1 MGPSGFSRVAAQA
14 FRKSSVKVLHIIP
27 SVSPIRGGPSKAVI
41 DMVGALIEQGVDASI
56 VTTNDDGANELNVP
70 LNSPTQYQGVP
81 VMFFKRW
88 SPMVHALREFA
99 FSNAYRVWLKENIS
113 NYDLVHIHAIFSF
126 TSSYAMYL
134 ARKHNIPY
142 VIRPI
147 GQLETWSLQ
156 QSKWRKRAFL
166 SLFERKN
173 LSRAQAI
180 HYTAESEK
188 KQANLNVTTLNPDK
202 AHVIPLGVH
211 SPMDLKF
218 SKSDFRKKYQLDNNT
233 TVFLFLSRIHPKKG
247 LELLIDAFGCIE
259 DQSWTL
265 LIAGDGSPA
274 YLNSLKQR
282 IKDVGLSER
291 CKFTGF
297 VEGEEKDQL
306 MQCADFY
313 TLTSYSE
320 NFGIA
325 VLEALGA
332 GTPVIVT
339 KEVALSEQVA
349 THKLGY
355 VCDLSIES
363 VKGALTKALSKNTRD
378 LADTSKFVEQNY
390 SWHSISQKL
399 IDLYCAISK
408 N

>member
-1 MGPSGFSRVAAQA
+1 MC
-14 FRKSSVKVLHIIP
+14 
-27 SVSPIRGGPSKAVI
+27 
-41 DMVGALIEQGVDASI
+41 
-56 VTTNDDGANELNVP
+56 
-70 LNSPTQYQGVP
+70 
-81 VMFFKRW
+81 
-88 SPMVHALREFA
+88 
-99 FSNAYRVWLKENIS
+99 
-113 NYDLVHIHAIFSF
+113 
-126 TSSYAMYL
+126 L

-142 VIRPI
+142 VVRPI

-173 LSRAQAI
+173 LSQANAI

-188 KQANLNVTTLNPDK
+188 KQANFNVATLNSDL

-211 SPMDLKF
+211 SQMGLKF
-218 SKSDFRKKYQLDNNT
+218 SKSDFSKKYQLDSNS

-274 YLNSLKQR
+274 YLDSLKQR
-282 IKDVGLSER
+282 IKNAGLSER
-291 CKFTGF
+291 CKFIGF
-297 VEGEEKDQL
+297 VEGKEKDQL
-306 MQCADFY
+306 MQSADFY

-332 GTPVIVT
+332 GTPVIIT
-339 KEVALSEQVA
+339 KEVALSEQVE

-363 VKGALTKALSKNTRD
+363 IKGSLTRALSKDGHN
-378 LADTSKFVEQNY
+378 LADTSKFVEQYY

-399 IDLYCAISK
+399 IDLYRSMSK
-408 N
+408 S